1 MYCNA
6 CVLLNGS
13 VYGTHALFYF
23 YEINDNI
30 GSKHQLH
37 CMYDVSKTH
46 INFYHTL
53 RNVPMYDL
61 IVRNLGNIVTMIVR
75 ILILDGFFSIIY
87 RT

>member
-1 MYCNA
+1 MRMVHVPMHC
-6 CVLLNGS
+6 
-13 VYGTHALFYF
+13 FIF

-37 CMYDVSKTH
+37 CMYAVSKIH
-46 INFYHTL
+46 SNFYHKL

-75 ILILDGFFSIIY
+75 IFILDVPFSIIY